1 MDARYARFAFVAA
14 ALMLLGAGYRTTNF
28 IINAPSLQLA
38 REIGA
43 TAERFRRDLA
53 IQWLGREL
61 PRWQQPCPV
70 SANVSP
76 HHGAGGATSFMF
88 QQGRPFGWQMTIQ
101 GSRQR
106 ILDSV
111 LPHEVTH
118 TIFATHFGRPLPRW
132 ADEGACT
139 TVEHVSEKK
148 KHDRMLTQFLTT
160 GRGIAFND
168 MFAMK
173 EYPRDFIP
181 LYSQGYSLARF
192 LIGQGGKRKFVDYVG
207 EGLRTRNWPAATRS
221 FYGSVLS
228 IRTGNGPLSDL
239 SETWLDWV
247 RRGCP
252 RLNGSLRD
260 GVQLASN
267 EQAQTDRSN
276 WIYRGQSAE
285 SAVSSP
291 PVRAALTTAESLDQR
306 NAQGESWYA
315 RQTLHASTSA
325 NLTPQAEGRASPWSD
340 SIHSLSIPQR
350 SMLDVSMVRPQAPQ
364 PSRRVILE
372 WSAKDLLRCAP
383 ATGLFSPG

>member
-14 ALMLLGAGYRTTNF
+14 ALMSLGAGYRTPNF
-28 IINAPSLQLA
+28 IINAPAPQLA

-43 TAERFRRDLA
+43 AAERFRRDLA

-61 PRWQQPCPV
+61 PRWRQPCPV

-148 KHDRMLTQFLTT
+148 KQDRMLTQFLTT

-173 EYPRDFIP
+173 EYPRDIMP
-181 LYSQGYSLARF
+181 LYSQGYSLARY

-221 FYGSVLS
+221 FYGF
-228 IRTGNGPLSDL
+228 RDLSDL
-239 SETWLDWV
+239 QVTWLDWV

-285 SAVSSP
+285 SVVSSL
-291 PVRAALTTAESLDQR
+291 PVRASLTTADPLDQR
-306 NAQGESWYA
+306 HTQGESWYA
-315 RQTLHASTSA
+315 RQASHASTSA
-325 NLTPQAEGRASPWSD
+325 NLTPPAAGRTSPWPD
-340 SIHSLSIPQR
+340 PIHSLSIPQR
-350 SMLDVSMVRPQAPQ
+350 SMLDASLVRPQAPQ
-364 PSRRVILE
+364 PSRQVILE
-372 WSAKDLLRCAP
+372 WSAQDLPRCAP

>member
-14 ALMLLGAGYRTTNF
+14 ALMLLGAGYRTPNF
-28 IINAPSLQLA
+28 IINAPSPQLA
-38 REIGA
+38 REIGV

-70 SANVSP
+70 SAKVSP

-148 KHDRMLTQFLTT
+148 KQDHMLTQFLTT

-173 EYPRDFIP
+173 EYPRDIMP
-181 LYSQGYSLARF
+181 LYSQGYSLARY

-221 FYGSVLS
+221 FYGF
-228 IRTGNGPLSDL
+228 RDLSDL
-239 SETWLDWV
+239 QVTWLDWV
-247 RRGCP
+247 RQGCP
-252 RLNGSLRD
+252 RLKGSLGD

-267 EQAQTDRSN
+267 EQPQTDRSN

-285 SAVSSP
+285 PAVPSP
-291 PVRAALTTAESLDQR
+291 SVRAALTAAEPAGQR
-306 NAQGESWYA
+306 HALGESWYA
-315 RQTLHASTSA
+315 RQVLHASASA
-325 NLTPQAEGRASPWSD
+325 NLTPQARNRTSPWPD

-350 SMLDVSMVRPQAPQ
+350 SMLDTSLVRPQAPRPARQ
-364 PSRRVILE
+364 VILE
-372 WSAKDLLRCAP
+372 WSAQDPLRCAP
-383 ATGLFSPG
+383 TTSLFSPG